1 MLKLK
6 HAVQDVYRV
15 PKWKIPLKVTIPYE
29 YSIVFVQVLL
39 LLNDTNTTVCA
50 LSTVLIFLMDVTLEK
65 KIHNY
70 DQTLLSN
77 ISIIVF
83 IIIYGKLSG

>member
-6 HAVQDVYRV
+6 HAVQDVYHV

-39 LLNDTNTTVCA
+39 LGT
-50 LSTVLIFLMDVTLEK
+50 
-65 KIHNY
+65 
-70 DQTLLSN
+70 
-77 ISIIVF
+77 
-83 IIIYGKLSG
+83 